1 MFDEELT
8 RRKAMTRILKTVALA
23 TGLSLTDLT
32 LLLKSAH
39 ADTPAVIKALQ
50 FKLGGYTREVFE
62 SVYGRSTPLKPRAE
76 VTTGQVQ
83 GGVRPETNYEINQGM
98 SAGRIHDQQLR
109 PGDLMDPSQGIQGG
123 MECTVQFANEIGA
136 GCPALG
142 GCGSYGGGS
151 CPQLDSCTE
160 NVCSGQDRTGGCLG
174 MDCDT
179 NDCNGQSC
187 GDLQSC
193 GDNECAD
200 QNCGKLSD
208 CDNHKPM
215 ILGDILGQYRADP
228 YVQDLMR
235 HFGTTNTQQL
245 SNQVSTMLQ
254 QRRSLTPEQLRQ
266 PVGIQKPAGQAP
278 VQPQQ
283 TTPPPQNQWW
293 PK

>member
-39 ADTPAVIKALQ
+39 ADTPAAIKVLQ

-62 SVYGRSTPLKPRAE
+62 SVYGRSTPLKPLKNVAQARE
-76 VTTGQVQ
+76 G
-83 GGVRPETNYEINQGM
+83 I
-98 SAGRIHDQQLR
+98 SAGRIHDQQIR

-123 MECTVQFANEIGA
+123 MECTVQFSNEFGA
-136 GCPALG
+136 GCPTLG

-200 QNCGKLSD
+200 QDCGKLSD

-215 ILGDILGQYRADP
+215 ILGDILGQYRTDP

-254 QRRSLTPEQLRQ
+254 QRRSLTPEQLRP
-266 PVGIQKPAGQAP
+266 PVGSQKPAGQAP

-283 TTPPPQNQWW
+283 TAPPPQNQWW